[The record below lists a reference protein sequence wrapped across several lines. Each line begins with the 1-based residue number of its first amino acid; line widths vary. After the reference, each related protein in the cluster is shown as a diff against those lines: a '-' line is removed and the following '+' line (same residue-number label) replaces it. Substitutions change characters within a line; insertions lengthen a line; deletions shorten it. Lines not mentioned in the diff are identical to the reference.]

1 MVLALSD
8 KNNKVVKEAQM
19 EISGQRL
26 QEMERL
32 ACLGEIVGGVAHEI
46 NNPLQIILGKA
57 QILRMRTSQSQN
69 SSKSTEDLAAIER
82 GAQRIA
88 ELINC
93 LNDLACQKTQEKSL
107 KTDVDLNY
115 LFSSILP
122 LIKACLKDKKIELNL
137 NLTEKLPKVKGNSLE
152 LKKLF
157 MFLILNAKQRI
168 SRGGKLGV
176 NIQKEG
182 EYLKVVFSYQ
192 GEIPSEKISTSL
204 ESTVSEHAEKKL
216 DFGILSSNQILQEHK
231 GELEAISNSG
241 KGNMLVA
248 RLPLI

>member
-8 KNNKVVKEAQM
+8 KNNKVVKEAQV

-32 ACLGEIVGGVAHEI
+32 ACLGEFVGGVAHEI

-57 QILRMRTSQSQN
+57 QILRIRTSQSQN
-69 SSKSTEDLAAIER
+69 SSKSTEDLAAIEK

-93 LNDLACQKTQEKSL
+93 LNDLAYQETQEKNL

-122 LIKACLKDKKIELNL
+122 LIKACLKDKKIELSL

-157 MFLILNAKQRI
+157 MFLMLNAKQRL

-182 EYLKVVFSYQ
+182 RFLKVVFNDQ
-192 GEIPSEKISTSL
+192 SERSL
-204 ESTVSEHAEKKL
+204 KEEPIASGFTGPWLTEGKQ
-216 DFGILSSNQILQEHK
+216 DFGILSGTQILQEHK
-231 GELEAISNSG
+231 GELETIRNSE
-241 KGNMLVA
+241 KGSILVV

>member
-8 KNNKVVKEAQM
+8 KNNKVVKEAQV

-57 QILRMRTSQSQN
+57 QILRMRAPQSQN
-69 SSKSTEDLAAIER
+69 SSKSTEDLAAIEK

-93 LNDLACQKTQEKSL
+93 LNDLACQETQEKSL

-115 LFSSILP
+115 LISSILP

-157 MFLILNAKQRI
+157 MFLTLNTKQRI

-176 NIQKEG
+176 NFQKEG
-182 EYLKVVFSYQ
+182 RFLKVVFNDQ
-192 GEIPSEKISTSL
+192 SERSLKEEHIASGSTGPWL
-204 ESTVSEHAEKKL
+204 TEGKQ
-216 DFGILSSNQILQEHK
+216 DFGILSGTQILQEHK
-231 GELEAISNSG
+231 GELETISNPG
-241 KGNMLVA
+241 KGDTLVA

>member
-1 MVLALSD
+1 MISA
-8 KNNKVVKEAQM
+8 VKKEKPM
-19 EISGQRL
+19 EISRQNFL
-26 QEMERL
+26 EMENF
-32 ACLGEIVGGVAHEI
+32 ACLGEVLGGVAHEI

-57 QILRMRTSQSQN
+57 QILKMRMSETQN
-69 SSKSTEDLAAIER
+69 YQKSVEDLATIEK

-88 ELINC
+88 ELVNC
-93 LNDLACQKTQEKSL
+93 LNDLSCQATTENSF

-115 LFSSILP
+115 LLNSIFP
-122 LIKACLKDKKIELNL
+122 LLKACLKDKKIELNL